1 MPESTIAQSIL
12 GTLGQIGGI
21 SGRRAQDGLTAAQA
35 EEVAIRNKA
44 NKIILDD
51 EENSRVLGE
60 LQAGGYVTVDS
71 TTGAVTPN
79 MDKLASDPQALEK
92 LMGPE
97 ANRFLR
103 TTTADGPAEVK
114 FAGVHKLPGGAVPN
128 QNPVDEQTG
137 SLLAAPAAGAA
148 PTQVPD
154 RYVVQLRTK
163 DGRTVP
169 ATQNAS
175 SAADDTLITLN
186 ADELTRKVQGR
197 LDRLR
202 VSGALDNIITT
213 GGMYQDFQK
222 MSDDYLKNELM
233 KAGPDNITGGDPV
246 ASRGLYGIV
255 DDLHGDDLMSAAKD
269 AGVDIEKAKA
279 AAAAKWA
286 TDQAKEREAV
296 AKKVAVDPDEQFKY
310 QTLKD
315 LYSQQVERA
324 NKALADYDK
333 TPAANEAA
341 ITAAMN
347 AVGAAESKPRYMP
360 DPSLGKANPKDPMGR
375 SKTLADKAAKGD
387 PARAKLVAA
396 RDEAMKALNGL
407 KEPELK
413 TFESGAP
420 MPKFEWNEDN
430 IRDAI
435 RGKIGEQPT
444 PEQTAALTK
453 YAKDNGV
460 QTAQDLAKLPSR
472 NDALAVAWVIA
483 NNARGA
489 TPDRKVEL
497 FNTLANYARTG
508 DSKKSPIDANVAITG
523 ARVAVAG
530 AINDANQVAA
540 MSAYRDAQGKIDWAK
555 LGIEQAKLD
564 HDMAKDVW
572 AQLKDVDAGN
582 NKIRGYMG
590 EIYKGTLGTDNKIQA
605 PTPEAMTAWKNLR
618 NDVNQLPKGSPQQ
631 IAAQQSYLEGF
642 FQMAAAESVKPGTAA
657 WWDVPKII
665 ANTFMREDGMVNM
678 SPLIET
684 AKIEYENGRPT
695 RVSFTDHGATG
706 KETKLV
712 VGADEFKRFT
722 GSSDFTTFVNAVHS
736 QQAANLLQAAG
747 EPVTPEN
754 LDKMI
759 KGIRKSSGMDK

>member
-1 MPESTIAQSIL
+1 MDAGFLDMFHDTRNEDALAVAERVDIDLDRIGQVAVEQQRVLAEQGIDLAGLVVRITLLDIL
-12 GTLGQIGGI
+12 GHQLRHGVEQIG
-21 SGRRAQDGLTAAQA
+21 
-35 EEVAIRNKA
+35 
-44 NKIILDD
+44 
-51 EENSRVLGE
+51 
-60 LQAGGYVTVDS
+60 LQH
-71 TTGAVTPN
+71 
-79 MDKLASDPQALEK
+79 AL
-92 LMGPE
+92 
-97 ANRFLR
+97 
-103 TTTADGPAEVK
+103 V
-114 FAGVHKLPGGAVPN
+114 
-128 QNPVDEQTG
+128 
-137 SLLAAPAAGAA
+137 
-148 PTQVPD
+148 
-154 RYVVQLRTK
+154 
-163 DGRTVP
+163 
-169 ATQNAS
+169 
-175 SAADDTLITLN
+175 
-186 ADELTRKVQGR
+186 
-197 LDRLR
+197 
-202 VSGALDNIITT
+202 
-213 GGMYQDFQK
+213 
-222 MSDDYLKNELM
+222 
-233 KAGPDNITGGDPV
+233 
-246 ASRGLYGIV
+246 V

-530 AINDANQVAA
+530 GVAR
-540 MSAYRDAQGKIDWAK
+540 S
-555 LGIEQAKLD
+555 
-564 HDMAKDVW
+564 
-572 AQLKDVDAGN
+572 
-582 NKIRGYMG
+582 
-590 EIYKGTLGTDNKIQA
+590 
-605 PTPEAMTAWKNLR
+605 
-618 NDVNQLPKGSPQQ
+618 
-631 IAAQQSYLEGF
+631 
-642 FQMAAAESVKPGTAA
+642 
-657 WWDVPKII
+657 
-665 ANTFMREDGMVNM
+665 
-678 SPLIET
+678 
-684 AKIEYENGRPT
+684 
-695 RVSFTDHGATG
+695 
-706 KETKLV
+706 
-712 VGADEFKRFT
+712 
-722 GSSDFTTFVNAVHS
+722 
-736 QQAANLLQAAG
+736 
-747 EPVTPEN
+747 
-754 LDKMI
+754 
-759 KGIRKSSGMDK
+759 